1 MVTYYDPL
9 TEELQR
15 SHLRL
20 NDELIFCP
28 QKYGDKTFVHVEVP
42 STSRFF
48 RIGYAEY
55 VFISQFDGQTSSA
68 TALAVTAQSQ
78 GSDAINEQKSRE
90 IIDWLLENGLAGFV
104 GEKAGID
111 ATTADK
117 NKASL
122 LSKLNPFWLKLSFG
136 NPDRF
141 FSAATR
147 FCQWM
152 FHPLTILVSLIF
164 ILAGLVTAL
173 THWDEVFGGFQIWES
188 STWIWMIVCWV
199 ILKVVHEFAHGITC
213 RRFGGEVSETGIIF
227 ILLAPMAYVNV
238 TSSWRFANRW
248 KRIAVAS
255 AGMYVELFVAA
266 CCVFGL
272 LNTESPILQ
281 DMLRNAII
289 MSGLTTL
296 LFNANPLMKFDG
308 YFILSDLLKI
318 PNLFENGSK
327 AIRNN
332 LSWAFL
338 GQTQEASCHEI
349 KTRRFVV
356 LVYGWLAGV
365 WKVLICFAMTI
376 AASTMFGGFGILLAA
391 MGVMSWFAKPT
402 IETCKRLSIHFKR
415 RPHSLVR
422 VAAVTSLIAGFF
434 VASWFWIPSPIV
446 ARVPCLIEFE
456 DAANVRT
463 ETAGFIAE
471 VIVEE
476 NATVEVGQP
485 LLKLENLELVG
496 EVGKLEAE
504 LQYQK
509 TRERIALD
517 QSETAEAQV
526 AVAQQDAILT
536 SLNSRLEELDRL
548 TIKAP
553 VAGRV
558 VARNLAAMTGTYVEK
573 GDLVLRITDETAKEV
588 IVSLPVTEINSAK
601 KMVGAKIPI
610 QIGSRR
616 TIYASVDHISP
627 RATTLV
633 SYPSLID
640 PNGGPLAVRQSTK
653 VEDTEED
660 SPEFEFFEPRIN
672 AIATLEKPVAQ
683 NVWSGERGYAVLSS
697 STPTLGKWLFISSR
711 DWIKKQLEIADPSAS
726 HRR

>member
-1 MVTYYDPL
+1 MVTSYDPL

-55 VFISQFDGQTSSA
+55 VFISQFDGHTTSA

-78 GSDAINEQKSRE
+78 GSDAINQQKSRE

-111 ATTADK
+111 AGNADK

-122 LSKLNPFWLKLSFG
+122 LSKINPFWLKLPLG
-136 NPDRF
+136 NPDNLF
-141 FSAATR
+141 ATATR
-147 FCQWM
+147 CCQWM
-152 FHPLTILVSLIF
+152 FHPLTILVSLVFIF
-164 ILAGLVTAL
+164 AGLVTTL
-173 THWDEVFGGFQIWES
+173 THWEEVFGGFQIWES
-188 STWIWMIVCWV
+188 NTWIWLIVCWV
-199 ILKVVHEFAHGITC
+199 LLKIVHEFAHGITC
-213 RRFGGEVSETGIIF
+213 RHFGGEVPETGIIF

-238 TSSWRFANRW
+238 TSSWRFSNRW

-255 AGMYVELFVAA
+255 AGMYVEFFVAA

-272 LNTESPILQ
+272 LNTDSLILQ
-281 DMLRNAII
+281 DILRNAIV

-308 YFILSDLLKI
+308 YFILSDLLQI

-327 AIRNN
+327 SFRRNV
-332 LSWAFL
+332 SWMFL
-338 GQTQEASCHEI
+338 GQNQEITCHEI
-349 KTRRFVV
+349 KTRRYV
-356 LVYGWLAGV
+356 LFVYGWLASI

-376 AASTMFGGFGILLAA
+376 TASTMFGGFGILLAA
-391 MGVMSWFAKPT
+391 LGVLSWFAKPT
-402 IETCKRLSIHFKR
+402 IEMCKRLSIHFKR

-422 VAAVTSLIAGFF
+422 VGVLTSLIVGFF
-434 VASWFWIPSPIV
+434 AASWFWIPSPIV
-446 ARVPCLIEFE
+446 ARVPCLIDFE
-456 DAANVRT
+456 NAANVRT
-463 ETAGFIAE
+463 DTAGFIAE
-471 VIVEE
+471 VLVEE
-476 NATVEVGQP
+476 NAFVELNQP

-504 LQYQK
+504 LRYQK

-517 QSETAEAQV
+517 QFETAEAQV

-536 SLNSRLEELDRL
+536 SLNSRLKELDNL
-548 TIKAP
+548 TIRAP

-558 VARNLAAMTGTYVEK
+558 VARDLKSMTGNYFEK
-573 GDLVLRITDETAKEV
+573 GDLVLRITDKTAKEV
-588 IVSLPVTEINSAK
+588 VVSLPVTEINSAK
-601 KMVGAKIPI
+601 KMVGSKIPI
-610 QIGSRR
+610 QVGSRR
-616 TIYASVDHISP
+616 TIYATVDHISP
-627 RATTLV
+627 RATTQV

-640 PNGGPLAVRQSTK
+640 PNGGSIAVRQSN
-653 VEDTEED
+653 VSED
-660 SPEFEFFEPRIN
+660 SEDDSQEFEFFAPRIN
-672 AIATLEKPVAQ
+672 AIAKLDKQVAQ
-683 NVWSGERGYAVLSS
+683 DVWSGERGYAVLSS
-697 STPTLGKWLFISSR
+697 STPTLGKWMFISSR
-711 DWIKKQLEIADPSAS
+711 DWLRKQIEMADPSANRS
-726 HRR
+726 R